1 MTEVEFPKP
10 PRAVA
15 SGCWSLGS
23 SQYPSGRFPKVSI
36 AIPVEKPK
44 TGTSINL
51 SQEKPPKDQT
61 NHLSQEITGERAP
74 PWISPRAVQRENL
87 NPNLSESLLG
97 KRKETVQEGAAAGA
111 SGLKLRL
118 WEILGGGSQNKDATG
133 SPRIGKEEAVK
144 NLSQNQSS
152 IEKGNKGTLKLSQQ
166 NLEKLKLPRENPSS
180 DPIETDSG
188 STKQAETRRV
198 TRSLTRT
205 RPPPQV
211 TINQDKGKSE
221 PVTNAEPDNF
231 SFDETEPKERG
242 TRRKNP
248 TGGSAISP
256 KGPSGARKRAKIEPR
271 KINFPKRPLV
281 FGTELKETSPNE
293 HILSPSK
300 ERSASANVSYQKEK
314 TVSLNSIT
322 KKHILPP
329 KHDARNSLRTP
340 LPRNANQADREKEHS
355 WEFPVTP
362 PTSTEEPQEKGIPN
376 PRRNRNQKR
385 SVECKQP
392 AFVKPTTSFSTH
404 RRESVQK
411 ALSSPTKNAEP
422 QRKNVQNQ
430 STYRNTNVLN
440 NFKTH
445 PSVETDTGV
454 STRSRK
460 PVKLLATP
468 VTSNEMQSEKAAST
482 NRSLSSGFKHSAFAK
497 SNIGASTYRRKPREL
512 VASPIVSNEVQPEK
526 EASAS
531 TQKNRAE
538 SPESPAVSNDF
549 QIEREIGATRSIS
562 GDLKGAA
569 SVKLNVGASTQKNRV
584 QSAAIPVS
592 SNDVQPEK
600 NTHAGSKSRDFNVHT
615 FTQRKQFEFPVSPV
629 TSNKVQPEKDG
640 DSPLCDGDTIMS
652 DYFKSPTF
660 AMNGTSSSQRRKAT
674 DEVLDQPRNSKTP
687 ESSRSV
693 SDSGSDS
700 DVQLSDDTR
709 DSPNISEAKSSEVEV
724 EREAEKPSH
733 RTPEEVLKTES
744 SDANGSFK
752 KGCRGKYKLFSSPD
766 TPIEQ
771 SLPVRTRARAKAV
784 KTDVKRSSMELSP
797 PIPVGYFGGESN
809 GSEDILNQFP
819 DNSLASAVGQLAII
833 LRKIKLKIKAQ
844 KNKKSSDILSTV
856 TEKIENQLKDAE
868 LQMQEDTRKLV
879 MNSKSKR
886 KELESKFQEQAEKL
900 KMIHDKFREEVNQ
913 YLMDCKSSLE
923 EFDAFQMELKG
934 TADKRKAQH
943 RKLVRHVEEKI
954 EAQLTDAETKIT
966 RVQKEAEK
974 KMNGL
979 KHVLRGWI
987 AEGAT

>member
-1 MTEVEFPKP
+1 M
-10 PRAVA
+10 
-15 SGCWSLGS
+15 GS
-23 SQYPSGRFPKVSI
+23 NQYPSGRFPKVSI
-36 AIPVEKPK
+36 AIPVDKPK

-51 SQEKPPKDQT
+51 SQEKPPKEQIKR
-61 NHLSQEITGERAP
+61 LSQEITSERAP

-111 SGLKLRL
+111 TGLKLRL
-118 WEILGGGSQNKDATG
+118 WEILGSGSQNKDATD
-133 SPRIGKEEAVK
+133 SPKIGKEKAVK
-144 NLSQNQSS
+144 KLSQNQSS

-221 PVTNAEPDNF
+221 PVTNAEPNNF

-248 TGGSAISP
+248 TGGSTISP

-281 FGTELKETSPNE
+281 FGTESKETSPNK
-293 HILSPSK
+293 HITSPSK

-314 TVSLNSIT
+314 AVSLSSEIS

-340 LPRNANQADREKEHS
+340 LPRHANQADREKEHS

-385 SVECKQP
+385 SVECKRP
-392 AFVKPTTSFSTH
+392 AFVKATTSFSTH
-404 RRESVQK
+404 RREPVQK
-411 ALSSPTKNAEP
+411 PLSSPTNNAEP
-422 QRKNVQNQ
+422 QRKNVQSQ

-445 PSVETDTGV
+445 PSVKTDTGV

-497 SNIGASTYRRKPREL
+497 SNIGTSTYRRKPREL
-512 VASPIVSNEVQPEK
+512 VASPIVSNELQPEK

-531 TQKNRAE
+531 TQRNHAE
-538 SPESPAVSNDF
+538 LPESPAVSNDM

-562 GDLKGAA
+562 GDLKCAE
-569 SVKLNVGASTQKNRV
+569 KNSV
-584 QSAAIPVS
+584 QSTAVPITT
-592 SNDVQPEK
+592 NDVQPEK

-615 FTQRKQFEFPVSPV
+615 FTQRKQFEFPVSPI
-629 TSNKVQPEKDG
+629 NKVQPEKDD
-640 DSPLCDGDTIMS
+640 DSPLCDGNISMS

-674 DEVLDQPRNSKTP
+674 EEVSDQPRNPKTP

-700 DVQLSDDTR
+700 DVQLS
-709 DSPNISEAKSSEVEV
+709 V
-724 EREAEKPSH
+724 
-733 RTPEEVLKTES
+733 
-744 SDANGSFK
+744 SF
-752 KGCRGKYKLFSSPD
+752 
-766 TPIEQ
+766 I
-771 SLPVRTRARAKAV
+771 
-784 KTDVKRSSMELSP
+784 
-797 PIPVGYFGGESN
+797 
-809 GSEDILNQFP
+809 
-819 DNSLASAVGQLAII
+819 
-833 LRKIKLKIKAQ
+833 
-844 KNKKSSDILSTV
+844 
-856 TEKIENQLKDAE
+856 
-868 LQMQEDTRKLV
+868 
-879 MNSKSKR
+879 
-886 KELESKFQEQAEKL
+886 
-900 KMIHDKFREEVNQ
+900 
-913 YLMDCKSSLE
+913 
-923 EFDAFQMELKG
+923 
-934 TADKRKAQH
+934 
-943 RKLVRHVEEKI
+943 
-954 EAQLTDAETKIT
+954 
-966 RVQKEAEK
+966 
-974 KMNGL
+974 
-979 KHVLRGWI
+979 
-987 AEGAT
+987 